1 METPPEPILSL
12 DVPCDPDA
20 PRTVRAAL
28 AEMDRLGGV
37 ISDVLLVA
45 SELVTNVVVHSGCRH
60 EHEHEH
66 ELAVRAYL
74 NRDRMMISVHDPGL
88 SDQVAHRRVAGADGV
103 GGWGL
108 QIVDRLAARWGAHRD
123 HGYQVWAELA
133 LAPSP

>member
-1 METPPEPILSL
+1 METLPEPIFSL
-12 DVPCDPDA
+12 DLPCDPGA
-20 PRTVRAAL
+20 PGTVRAAL

-60 EHEHEH
+60 EHEHE
-66 ELAVRAYL
+66 LAVRAYV
-74 NRDRMMISVHDPGL
+74 NGDRMTISVHDPDP
-88 SDQVAHRRVAGADGV
+88 SEQAAHQRVAEADGA

-133 LAPSP
+133 LAPSS